1 MITLANTGYQTAQS
15 ITLALRGRKVTRQQ
29 GEWGK
34 GRITLAHIGYHTA
47 WKWKKERITLFHR
60 GRHVSRQ
67 QEEFGKGRITL
78 AGTGYHTAES
88 RPVQTYK
95 SLFGH
100 KFGLRN
106 HLGDIKEFD
115 LIFDLIV
122 TWGQVIDLV
131 FDLYIFIWFDIWF
144 VLKNLPLNSW
154 RKTIYFFVT
163 CFTSQCLKYVQK
175 SGF

>member
-15 ITLALRGRKVTRQQ
+15 ITLAHRGRKVTRQQ

-47 WKWKKERITLFHR
+47 GKWKKERIPLFHR

-67 QEEFGKGRITL
+67 QEESGKGRITL

-106 HLGDIKEFD
+106 HLGHIKVFD
-115 LIFDLIV
+115 FIFDLI
-122 TWGQVIDLV
+122 
-131 FDLYIFIWFDIWF
+131 LY
-144 VLKNLPLNSW
+144 LRTTN
-154 RKTIYFFVT
+154 
-163 CFTSQCLKYVQK
+163 
-175 SGF
+175 